1 MFMMFWGLTIEPG
14 KHYTQTVEE
23 SFHVSMAAM
32 ETRDHVAESG
42 GEKTGVVQV
51 IVKHE
56 KAEFLVCSLFY
67 GTVFQQP
74 LDLNFTEGEEVTFFT
89 EGRGI
94 VHLTGY
100 LVKEEPLDID
110 QDMMSLEDASS
121 SEDISVSSEDEDEAD
136 MSLQQLANEEL
147 EEESEEEDWSPNTG
161 KKRPGKK
168 KKLKKGVE
176 EATAQD
182 GSPSKRKRQGSGD
195 AEWVMWN
202 QPPTRQSAKKARKTM
217 AIAMATK
224 HGLDLE
230 EDSDEEDENGKPDK
244 VNKGLIDSTNAAL
257 MVANL
262 EDLDDDDEDEE
273 DEDYVPGKNNK
284 KNEAKDGK
292 TPSKKDKGDEKMI
305 TNVDEEEEDD
315 DDEDE
320 DEDYV
325 PGKKNNKK
333 TKEDNKDNASKKNKK
348 NEQIFV
354 TIVDEEMDDDEEEE
368 EDDEEDEDEDYVPGK
383 ENKKKTKEENT
394 DNASK
399 KNKKTEQIVTIA
411 DEEMDDDD
419 DDDDEDDDDDF
430 VPDSGHAKKK
440 TKQKKS
446 KDKNDVE
453 IVEVNPAATSV
464 NKDDDD
470 DGDEDDEDYVPDKKL
485 LKKTKSESESDSSDD
500 EDDRKRRR
508 KEEDEEPEFEEESD
522 TDDTY
527 NSEDEEEEESDEEE
541 EDDENTEKGRK
552 DGQRHQEKQKGN
564 KLQEV
569 EGNKANNMVKD
580 SDSCLA
586 NPKYTQWILEA
597 IRKIKKQKQRPS
609 QDRIC
614 QAIRS
619 SRSVSKALVLEQLE
633 LSVRDGKILRVL
645 NKGVA
650 SYRKPDP
657 PVKKDD
663 AKTGE
668 ETSAPTSTSE
678 ESKTGSNKKPK
689 NKQGKKDVAST
700 EQGVEGISS
709 DKENMSATPG
719 GKGKNGN
726 QDSAK
731 KEQKKK
737 PKQIKLKG
745 GITIQDLVEGK
756 GKVAKQGRRVFVYY
770 RGKLE
775 SNNKQFDAC
784 VSGPAFDFRLGKGE
798 VIKGWDTGVAGMR
811 MGGKRVIT
819 VPPSQGYGSQREGPI
834 PGNSTLIFEVELKNV
849 K

>member
-121 SEDISVSSEDEDEAD
+121 SEDIGVSSEDEDEAD

-147 EEESEEEDWSPNTG
+147 EEESEEEEEDWSPNTG

-168 KKLKKGVE
+168 KKLKKAAQ

-305 TNVDEEEEDD
+305 TNVDEED
-315 DDEDE
+315 DDEEEE
-320 DEDYV
+320 DGDYV

-333 TKEDNKDNASKKNKK
+333 TKEDNKDNASSKKDKK

-368 EDDEEDEDEDYVPGK
+368 DDEEDEDDDDEDEDYVPGK
-383 ENKKKTKEENT
+383 ENNNKTKEDNK

-411 DEEMDDDD
+411 DEEMDDDEEE
-419 DDDDEDDDDDF
+419 EDDDDDDY

-453 IVEVNPAATSV
+453 IVEVNPAAISV
-464 NKDDDD
+464 NKDN
-470 DGDEDDEDYVPDKKL
+470 DGDDYDEDYVPDKKL
-485 LKKTKSESESDSSDD
+485 LKKTKTESESDSTDD

-508 KEEDEEPEFEEESD
+508 KEDEEPEFEEESD

-527 NSEDEEEEESDEEE
+527 NSEDEEEEEEESDEEE
-541 EDDENTEKGRK
+541 EDDENTKTGRK
-552 DGQRHQEKQKGN
+552 DGQIHQEKQKGN

-569 EGNKANNMVKD
+569 EGN
-580 SDSCLA
+580 
-586 NPKYTQWILEA
+586 
-597 IRKIKKQKQRPS
+597 
-609 QDRIC
+609 
-614 QAIRS
+614 
-619 SRSVSKALVLEQLE
+619 
-633 LSVRDGKILRVL
+633 
-645 NKGVA
+645 
-650 SYRKPDP
+650 
-657 PVKKDD
+657 
-663 AKTGE
+663 
-668 ETSAPTSTSE
+668 
-678 ESKTGSNKKPK
+678 KTGSNKKPK

-719 GKGKNGN
+719 GKVKNGN
-726 QDSAK
+726 QESAK

-811 MGGKRVIT
+811 IGGKRVIT